1 MRAIQRDLNR
11 TFPEHSFF
19 KESNGLGQEGLLNIL
34 KAYSIYDREVGYCQG
49 SPFITGLLL
58 MKVCLHGVL
67 LQDMHCMRAYIYV
80 LDCASVTLR
89 EITNREVVSEGNY
102 ESTVEP
108 FYNR

>member
-34 KAYSIYDREVGYCQG
+34 KAYSIHDREVGYCQG

-58 MKVCLHGVL
+58 MKVG
-67 LQDMHCMRAYIYV
+67 M
-80 LDCASVTLR
+80 
-89 EITNREVVSEGNY
+89 
-102 ESTVEP
+102 
-108 FYNR
+108 